1 MALALV
7 LGSGVAFAHPLQF
20 ESDLSENGKINFCNP
35 EQLRPVLFQ
44 EAISDWN
51 SYAADNSLPRI
62 VNVTDNPDAF
72 CELRA
77 DAQGGDLAGYYAR
90 VVFAVHPDNLDIST
104 RFNDLSLA
112 QKGATLRH
120 ELGHAAV
127 GLDHNH
133 LCSSS
138 VMAPLRYCIDNG
150 TPRRATVGP
159 HDVADRDDY
168 WNAATS
174 IYPIHDK
181 CWTNADADGD
191 GVCDLHGIP
200 EILSLRS
207 ISDQPVWAPPAEE
220 N

>member
-20 ESDLSENGKINFCNP
+20 ESDITENGKINFCNP
-35 EQLRPVLFQ
+35 EQLRPALF
-44 EAISDWN
+44 EDAISDWN

-62 VNVTDNPDAF
+62 VDVTDNANAF

-77 DAQGGDLAGYYAR
+77 DAQGGDSATYFAR
-90 VVFAVHPDNLDIST
+90 VVFAVHPDDLDIST

-120 ELGHAAV
+120 ELGHAV
-127 GLDHNH
+127 GLAHNH
-133 LCSSS
+133 LCSES
-138 VMAPLRYCIDNG
+138 VIAPLRYCIDNG

-159 HDVADRDDY
+159 HDVSDRDNY
-168 WNAATS
+168 WNGATS

-181 CWTNADADGD
+181 CWTNVDADGD
-191 GVCDLHGIP
+191 GVCDLHGTIGT
-200 EILSLRS
+200 LSPS
-207 ISDQPVWAPPAEE
+207 SVSDQPVWAPPGLE
-220 N
+220 